1 MKKVKKMLTLVLAV
15 VLVLCSASTV
25 SAWVSISITPDIQY
39 TCPQISE
46 FWTGSPPCDVCH
58 IDKTV
63 TYTVTVETD
72 SPPVSVAVFP
82 GETPDSWF
90 SWLDSTLPY
99 PYTAG
104 SFPLDIKVPLTL
116 GKDAGGE
123 YIFAVSAVDS
133 WGSSA
138 QATATLVVQDHDYVT
153 ETLIAGTGDVTTN
166 EKIRNMAIATN
177 VDKTIDF
184 HGTVDCLTKNEY
196 LMVDAKGGN
205 ANFEQ
210 EAVVS
215 EYRAILPTDYLY
227 GNERFKSCAVMGGT
241 GADIH
246 EEYVFDWVESRCENI
261 NHHVTGDQ
269 KRKTE
274 LCTYNRFNG
283 TLLIDARQ
291 SVPCSILREDRQI
304 ATGNLTVGKH
314 IIFRRP

>member
-1 MKKVKKMLTLVLAV
+1 MKKLLIVVILAV
-15 VLVLCSASTV
+15 IVVLCSASTV
-25 SAWVSISITPDIQY
+25 SAWVSITITPDKQY

-46 FWTGSPPCDVCH
+46 FWSGTAPDVCH
-58 IDKTV
+58 TDKTA

-72 SPPVSVAVFP
+72 NPPVSVAVIP
-82 GETPDSWF
+82 GEAPDSWF
-90 SWLDSTLPY
+90 SWLDLTLPY
-99 PYTAG
+99 PDKVR
-104 SFPLDIKVPLTL
+104 SWPLDVEVPLTL
-116 GKDAGGE
+116 GTDAGGQ
-123 YIFAVSAVDS
+123 YIITVRAYDS

-153 ETLIAGTGDVTTN
+153 ETLIAGTGDVTIN
-166 EKIRNMAIATN
+166 EKVRNMAIAVK

-184 HGTVDCLTKNEY
+184 HGTVDALTKNEY
-196 LMVDAKGGN
+196 LMANALGAN

-227 GNERFKSCAVMGGT
+227 GDERFKSCAVMGGT
-241 GADIH
+241 GVDLRVAYD
-246 EEYVFDWVESRCENI
+246 VDWMDSRCENI

-283 TLLIDARQ
+283 TLLVDAKQ
-291 SVPCSILREDRQI
+291 SVPCSIHLEDSKI
-304 ATGNLTVGKH
+304 ATGNLTVAQH
-314 IIFRRP
+314 QIYRRVP

>member
-1 MKKVKKMLTLVLAV
+1 MKKLLPIAILAAVML
-15 VLVLCSASTV
+15 LCSTSTV
-25 SAWVSISITPDIQY
+25 SAWVSVTITPNEQY

-46 FWTGSPPCDVCH
+46 FWTGTPPCDVCH
-58 IDKTV
+58 VDKTA

-72 SPPVSVAVFP
+72 SPPVSVAVMP
-82 GETPDSWF
+82 GETPSGWF

-104 SFPLDIKVPLTL
+104 SWALDIKVPLTL
-116 GKDAGGE
+116 GTDAGGQ
-123 YIFAVSAVDS
+123 YIIAVTAVDS

-153 ETLIAGTGDVTTN
+153 ETLVAGTGDVLIN
-166 EKIRNMAIATN
+166 EKVRNMAVAVK
-177 VDKTIDF
+177 VDKVIDF

-196 LMVDAKGGN
+196 LMVDARGNN

-215 EYRAILPTDYLY
+215 EYRAILPSDYLY
-227 GNERFKSCAVMGGT
+227 GDERFKSCAVMGGT
-241 GADIH
+241 GANIH
-246 EEYVFDWVESRCENI
+246 EEYAFDWVESRCENI

-291 SVPCSILREDRQI
+291 SVPCSIHIEDSQI